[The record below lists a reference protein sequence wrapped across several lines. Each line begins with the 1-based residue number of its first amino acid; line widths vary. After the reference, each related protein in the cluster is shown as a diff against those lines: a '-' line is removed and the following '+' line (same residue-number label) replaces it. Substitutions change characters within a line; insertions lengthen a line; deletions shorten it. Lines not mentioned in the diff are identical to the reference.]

1 MQDIAWDFILN
12 LIDSEQTYLTEIGI
26 ATNMMP
32 PYDSL
37 YDIKYWNE
45 KQWDIP
51 KNQIRH
57 SIQIQYPR
65 QTFPEFG
72 ELEDRHPI
80 RLMM

>member
-1 MQDIAWDFILN
+1 VAWKFILK
-12 LIDSEQTYLTEIGI
+12 LIDPINGYLTDIGR

-37 YDIKYWNE
+37 YDIKFWNE
-45 KQWDIP
+45 EQWNIP

-57 SIQIQYPR
+57 SLQIQYPR

-72 ELEDRHPI
+72 ELEDRHII